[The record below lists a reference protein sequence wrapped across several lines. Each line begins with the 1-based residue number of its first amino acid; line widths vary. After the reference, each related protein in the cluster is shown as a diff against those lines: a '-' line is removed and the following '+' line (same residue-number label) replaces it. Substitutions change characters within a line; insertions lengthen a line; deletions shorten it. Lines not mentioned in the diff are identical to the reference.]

1 MRSRVVRDK
10 EPLTKRLQFPRR
22 SNLVLLP
29 RCHDSEYSER
39 KVRNET
45 VKLPMKLK
53 KSRSGNTYET
63 VIHKE
68 LSEASP
74 APRPLISVSKGTL
87 ISNNGRVHS
96 ERATAVT
103 IAYNVSGKQGTS

>member
-1 MRSRVVRDK
+1 
-10 EPLTKRLQFPRR
+10 
-22 SNLVLLP
+22 
-29 RCHDSEYSER
+29 
-39 KVRNET
+39 
-45 VKLPMKLK
+45 
-53 KSRSGNTYET
+53 
-63 VIHKE
+63 